1 MPRIPAPNTAAEA
14 SAAPVKERAT
24 IVCHRGEQVLLVA
37 RAASRWALPGGTIK
51 RGETPLE
58 AAHREL
64 REETGMTGQPLV
76 YSMQFTGLAK
86 IHHVFFAEVGPD
98 HTPQAN
104 NEIAKCKWFPI
115 DSVDGLRT
123 SIPTKRI
130 VELVYQHEISKA

>member
-1 MPRIPAPNTAAEA
+1 MPQTPLSTKPPEG
-14 SAAPVKERAT
+14 SAVPIKERAT
-24 IVCHRGEQVLLVA
+24 IVCYRDEQVLLVA
-37 RAASRWALPGGTIK
+37 RATSRWALPGGTIK

-64 REETGMTGQPLV
+64 QEETGITGQDLV

-98 HTPQAN
+98 QTPQAS
-104 NEIAKCKWFPI
+104 NEIEKCKWFRI
-115 DSVDGLRT
+115 DSVDGVRA

-130 VELVYQHEISKA
+130 VELVYRHELLK

>member
-1 MPRIPAPNTAAEA
+1 MPQILAPDTAPETTAA
-14 SAAPVKERAT
+14 PIKERAT
-24 IVCHRGEQVLLVA
+24 VVCYRDERVLLVA

-64 REETGMTGQPLV
+64 CEETGMTGQDLM

-86 IHHVFFAEVGPD
+86 IHHVFFAEVGPEQ
-98 HTPQAN
+98 TPQAN
-104 NEIAKCKWFPI
+104 NEIEKCKWFPI
-115 DSVDGLRT
+115 DGIERLRT

-130 VELVYQHEISKA
+130 VELVYNHEIRKT

>member
-1 MPRIPAPNTAAEA
+1 MPLILTPDHAPET
-14 SAAPVKERAT
+14 SAVPIKERAT
-24 IVCHRGEQVLLVA
+24 VVCYRDERVLLVT

-64 REETGMTGQPLV
+64 CEETGMTGQDLV

-98 HTPQAN
+98 QTPQAN

-115 DSVDGLRT
+115 DGVDRLRA

-130 VELVYQHEISKA
+130 VELVYNHEIRKT

>member
-1 MPRIPAPNTAAEA
+1 MSTPQSTEAPI
-14 SAAPVKERAT
+14 KERAT
-24 IVCHRGEQVLLVA
+24 IVCYRDGQVLLVA
-37 RAASRWALPGGTIK
+37 RASSRWALPGGTIK

-64 REETGMTGQPLV
+64 CEETGVTGQDLV

-98 HTPQAN
+98 HTPQPN
-104 NEIAKCKWFPI
+104 NEIEKCRWFPI
-115 DSVDGLRT
+115 DGVDALRA

-130 VELVYQHEISKA
+130 VELVYKHEILKS

>member
-1 MPRIPAPNTAAEA
+1 MPRVLASIPAPE
-14 SAAPVKERAT
+14 SAVLPIKERAT
-24 IVCHRGEQVLLVA
+24 IVCYRGEQVLLVA

-51 RGETPLE
+51 RGETPLD

-64 REETGMTGQPLV
+64 CEETGMIGRPLV

-98 HTPQAN
+98 QTPQAS
-104 NEIAKCKWFPI
+104 NEIAKCRWFAV
-115 DSVDGLRT
+115 DSVDALRA

-130 VELVYQHEISKA
+130 VELVYRHEISHA

>member
-1 MPRIPAPNTAAEA
+1 MPLILTPDHAPET
-14 SAAPVKERAT
+14 SAVPIKERAT
-24 IVCHRGEQVLLVA
+24 VVCYRDERVLLVT

-64 REETGMTGQPLV
+64 CEETGMTGQDLV

-98 HTPQAN
+98 QTPQAN

-115 DSVDGLRT
+115 DGVDRLRA

-130 VELVYQHEISKA
+130 VELVYDHEIRKT

>member
-1 MPRIPAPNTAAEA
+1 MPQRPAPNIAPEA
-14 SAAPVKERAT
+14 SAVPVKERAT
-24 IVCHRGEQVLLVA
+24 VVCYRGERVLLVA

-51 RGETPLE
+51 RGEAPLE

-64 REETGMTGQPLV
+64 FEETGITGQSLV

-98 HTPQAN
+98 QTPQAN
-104 NEIAKCKWFPI
+104 NEIDKCKWFPV
-115 DSVDGLRT
+115 DSVDGLRA

-130 VELVYQHEISKA
+130 VELVYQHEIGKT